1 MCNGYHRYGKE
12 NCSPHKIGEE
22 ILDELIFKELKE
34 LKIMAHE
41 NFEKIDREL
50 KNWLADRPSAE
61 KQITAL
67 KDKLAQRKTD
77 QQQILLERIRDR
89 EHAPVYTEMLVACES
104 DIKTIERRIQEMNN
118 IENTVKE
125 RKKQMKKSVELLD
138 GIIADGAISDTHLRM
153 LVDEIVIHEKNGKL
167 DVQITLNGEFRMH
180 IDYYNESGDITGRD
194 SEIWYF
200 PEYAV

>member
-22 ILDELIFKELKE
+22 VLDDLIFKELKE

-89 EHAPVYTEMLVACES
+89 EHAAVYTEMLIACES
-104 DIKTIERRIQEMNN
+104 DIKTIENRIQEMNN
-118 IENTVKE
+118 IENTVKQ

-153 LVDEIVIHEKNGKL
+153 LVDEIIIHEKNGKL

-180 IDYYNESGDITGRD
+180 IDYYDECGDMTGRD

>member
-22 ILDELIFKELKE
+22 VLDELIFKELKE

-50 KNWLADRPSAE
+50 KKWLADRPSAE

-67 KDKLAQRKTD
+67 KDKLAQRKND

-89 EHAPVYTEMLVACES
+89 EHAAVYTEMLVACES
-104 DIKTIERRIQEMNN
+104 DIKTIENRIREMNN

-200 PEYAV
+200 PEYAL